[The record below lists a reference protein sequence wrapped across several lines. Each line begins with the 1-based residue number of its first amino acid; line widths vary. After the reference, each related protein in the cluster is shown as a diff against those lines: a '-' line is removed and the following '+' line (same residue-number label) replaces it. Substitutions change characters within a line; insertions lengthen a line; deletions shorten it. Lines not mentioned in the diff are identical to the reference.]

1 LLPLNHLW
9 KCWDSQPQ
17 KAAKDFPR
25 RPRPK
30 SPNPK
35 NKCIQTVKSMYK
47 NQYIRKILY
56 IDMVVNILFQI
67 FISIIIIFSL
77 HYLYNY
83 FKNTYSTKKT
93 KNIVDIQVQKYQDIL
108 NELQQNQ
115 TTNITFLSDEEKNK
129 MNDELSKLI
138 Q

>member
-1 LLPLNHLW
+1 
-9 KCWDSQPQ
+9 
-17 KAAKDFPR
+17 
-25 RPRPK
+25 
-30 SPNPK
+30 
-35 NKCIQTVKSMYK
+35 
-47 NQYIRKILY
+47 
-56 IDMVVNILFQI
+56 MVVNILFQI

>member
-1 LLPLNHLW
+1 
-9 KCWDSQPQ
+9 
-17 KAAKDFPR
+17 
-25 RPRPK
+25 
-30 SPNPK
+30 
-35 NKCIQTVKSMYK
+35 MYK

>member
-1 LLPLNHLW
+1 M
-9 KCWDSQPQ
+9 
-17 KAAKDFPR
+17 
-25 RPRPK
+25 
-30 SPNPK
+30 
-35 NKCIQTVKSMYK
+35 I
-47 NQYIRKILY
+47 I
-56 IDMVVNILFQI
+56 NILFQI

-115 TTNITFLSDEEKNK
+115 SPNIAFLTDEEKNK

>member
-1 LLPLNHLW
+1 M
-9 KCWDSQPQ
+9 
-17 KAAKDFPR
+17 
-25 RPRPK
+25 
-30 SPNPK
+30 
-35 NKCIQTVKSMYK
+35 I
-47 NQYIRKILY
+47 I
-56 IDMVVNILFQI
+56 NILFQI

-115 TTNITFLSDEEKNK
+115 SPNITFLTDEEKNK

>member
-1 LLPLNHLW
+1 M
-9 KCWDSQPQ
+9 
-17 KAAKDFPR
+17 
-25 RPRPK
+25 
-30 SPNPK
+30 
-35 NKCIQTVKSMYK
+35 I
-47 NQYIRKILY
+47 I
-56 IDMVVNILFQI
+56 NILFQI

-115 TTNITFLSDEEKNK
+115 SPNNVFLTDEEKNK